1 MQKSLIQYI
10 FYSLPRRYSGGSHP
24 AIPAQQS
31 VQNPCGHPANEA
43 RSAIP
48 ALHPAIPAKSGIQ
61 HRKRAL
67 RTPLQEWPM
76 IGRSGPS
83 GAAMCAFR
91 ALFALDSRLRGNG
104 RNFVH
109 GASFLAT
116 NGAAFLPFDCVTAWR
131 PGLAPP

>member
-1 MQKSLIQYI
+1 MTSNRLSRDSPLAYFSFSLIGANKAEVG
-10 FYSLPRRYSGGSHP
+10 LVVT
-24 AIPAQQS
+24 QS
-31 VQNPCGHPANEA
+31 RGKDP
-43 RSAIP
+43 
-48 ALHPAIPAKSGIQ
+48 LPAIPAKSGIQ

-67 RTPLQEWPM
+67 RAPLQEWPM

-116 NGAAFLPFDCVTAWR
+116 NGAAFLPFDCVTAWS
-131 PGLAPP
+131 PGLVPP